1 MGCVADDCAKL
12 EWSYSWMYE
21 ATVIFFNNELH
32 EKARK
37 FKGVVALTDE
47 IACENCTRV
56 YAKDRQPV
64 KKIVFFRC

>member
-1 MGCVADDCAKL
+1 MDVSSNGD
-12 EWSYSWMYE
+12 
-21 ATVIFFNNELH
+21 FFNNELH